1 MEKDT
6 LFQSEF
12 FKPGEFEF
20 SKPVVTVFDDMI
32 SRSVPFYTQLIQAIG
47 LTSLHFSKN
56 KSKFKLY
63 DLGCSTGALLQVL
76 MSLTQP
82 NQFFE
87 YIGVDLSVDM
97 LAQLIEKSSKF
108 NQCKIT
114 TIEHNLNFPIHIKN
128 ADSVV
133 LNLVLQFLNQH
144 VSL

>member
-47 LTSLHFSKN
+47 LTSLRWSKD
-56 KSKFKLY
+56 KTEFKLY
-63 DLGCSTGALLQVL
+63 DLGCSTGALLHVL
-76 MSLTQP
+76 VDLIQP

-87 YIGVDLSVDM
+87 YIGVD
-97 LAQLIEKSSKF
+97 
-108 NQCKIT
+108 
-114 TIEHNLNFPIHIKN
+114 
-128 ADSVV
+128 
-133 LNLVLQFLNQH
+133 
-144 VSL
+144 SLLELKVAT